1 MVVLEDHREGEDE
14 VEDIVDGEAGEVAIG
29 RRLHRLAS
37 QHDDVDDVAE
47 TAEQDDRRN
56 EQLERDRLYRVE
68 YRSPLWQIIIHHRV
82 LVIYLSLSASV
93 ARVPDAGPVTD
104 VVVVV
109 AHCCS
114 HASLHYSQRCH

>member
-47 TAEQDDRRN
+47 TAEQDNRRN

-68 YRSPLWQIIIHHRV
+68 YRSPL
-82 LVIYLSLSASV
+82 
-93 ARVPDAGPVTD
+93 
-104 VVVVV
+104 
-109 AHCCS
+109 
-114 HASLHYSQRCH
+114 